1 MRKLIAQMGLVV
13 MCTILAAN
21 TSAQNEDPAKLLAFQ
36 KKDQFDAYLSEYGW
50 KANKKIYSDSLDGE
64 YYLYTKKT
72 SGGGNS
78 YIAVYPNKFIHYM
91 VFFEAK
97 KSYSKV
103 LSYEEFL
110 HMPEGKSRF
119 NSSNE
124 NKIYAIKSISFD
136 DPSENR
142 NQNLFFG
149 RTQVKEGMN
158 LTPIANIDGL
168 TKKQIKELKKKQ
180 EEEAIKELNEEIILE
195 EKLNEGDYL
204 EEPEP
209 K

>member
-1 MRKLIAQMGLVV
+1 MKRFMAGAWMLA
-13 MCTILAAN
+13 MCFSLATLTN
-21 TSAQNEDPAKLLAFQ
+21 AQNEDPAKLLAFT
-36 KKDQFDAYLSEYGW
+36 KKEQFDNYLTEYGW
-50 KANKKIYSDSLDGE
+50 KADKKIYSDSLDGE
-64 YYLYTKKT
+64 YYLFTKKT

-78 YIAVYPNKFIHYM
+78 FIAVYPNKFIHYM

-124 NKIYAIKSISFD
+124 NKVYAIKSILFD
-136 DPSENR
+136 DPMENR
-142 NQNLFFG
+142 NQNIFFG
-149 RTQVKEGMN
+149 RTKVEEGMN
-158 LTPIANIDGL
+158 LTPIADIEEL

-195 EKLNEGDYL
+195 EKLNEGEYR
-204 EEPEP
+204 EEPERR
-209 K
+209 